1 LQSAGNWVERQCVTS
16 EPSPV
21 LIKTRMFV
29 FVALRQLKL
38 HYKAV
43 LFQMNGLIKDK
54 FTGMSLAERAEQIV
68 FRKLSVGG

>member
-1 LQSAGNWVERQCVTS
+1 
-16 EPSPV
+16 
-21 LIKTRMFV
+21 MFV